1 MSRNKPLIDTES
13 GNAYASFIAA
23 PSYRSLTHTPYKS
36 YRTMNDEQLFHAAIK
51 DIILYKEILTG
62 LEKEV
67 PGFMPRIL
75 NIDLLLKFVLVYKK
89 DTPYRDIRAIIVGQL
104 EEYVNKDMLHN
115 SGRLDFTK
123 VSYERMKDLV
133 KGK

>member
-1 MSRNKPLIDTES
+1 MSRNNQLINTGS

-36 YRTMNDEQLFHAAIK
+36 YRTMNDEQLFHATIK
-51 DIILYKEILTG
+51 DIMLYKEILAG

-67 PGFMPRIL
+67 PGFMPRLL

-104 EEYVNKDMLHN
+104 EEYANKDMLRN

-123 VSYERMKDLV
+123 VSYERMQSLV